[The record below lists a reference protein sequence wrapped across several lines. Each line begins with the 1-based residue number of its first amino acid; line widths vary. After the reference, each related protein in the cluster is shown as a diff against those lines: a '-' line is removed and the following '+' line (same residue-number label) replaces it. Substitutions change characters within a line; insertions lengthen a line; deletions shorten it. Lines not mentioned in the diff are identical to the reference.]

1 MKKIDVVMAL
11 VTGEITAWLF
21 YTIISNFGFEIGNLV
36 WVLALAFPFLAWFC
50 LWVCYQIGKKFLFV
64 FQMAKY
70 LLVGILA
77 TLVDLGIMNLLM
89 FVSGFSS
96 GLPFALFKATSFLI
110 ATFTKYFGDK
120 FWAFEQMDKEGM
132 KKELGQFYLVTL
144 VGMAINVF
152 VASFVVDFLGMH
164 IITLFGSELGMT
176 AKMIANI
183 GGIAA
188 ALAAAVW
195 NFFGYKFIV
204 FKK

>member
-1 MKKIDVVMAL
+1 
-11 VTGEITAWLF
+11 
-21 YTIISNFGFEIGNLV
+21 
-36 WVLALAFPFLAWFC
+36 
-50 LWVCYQIGKKFLFV
+50 
-64 FQMAKY
+64 
-70 LLVGILA
+70 
-77 TLVDLGIMNLLM
+77 
-89 FVSGFSS
+89 
-96 GLPFALFKATSFLI
+96 LI

-132 KKELGQFYLVTL
+132 KKELGKFYLVTL

-164 IITLFGSELGMT
+164 IITLFGSELGMN